1 MADASESNQ
10 LKQAMAK
17 IAALEEENAKLRD
30 EGPPK
35 KRGRAGGAPKKHI
48 TGRPPKSI
56 TDACAQEMGRA
67 PSTPA
72 AVAPAAPPESAKKGS
87 HSRRKKSEGAAP
99 PPVKPRG
106 KQTSQFYG
114 VSKAPSKK
122 NPWQARAT
130 HPIALG
136 GDGKRGRRADLPETG
151 RRRGRD
157 VHSSAGTSRGDAVAA
172 TWIVRGDDKRAR
184 AREER
189 STDSVGSG
197 RLRHGCDADI
207 PWRRVAATPWLRRGY
222 SAETSRTPHR
232 YKSIGLYDDEKVAA
246 RAVDAYL
253 YEHFPVTYA
262 DYKANFPR
270 NQTATTEGAS
280 AAPPDTVML
289 PPDPQALDAA

>member
-48 TGRPPKSI
+48 TGRPPKTI

-136 GDGKRGRRADLPETG
+136 GDGKRPRVTC
-151 RRRGRD
+151 
-157 VHSSAGTSRGDAVAA
+157 
-172 TWIVRGDDKRAR
+172 
-184 AREER
+184 
-189 STDSVGSG
+189 GSG
-197 RLRHGCDADI
+197 SFGYDA
-207 PWRRVAATPWLRRGY
+207 G
-222 SAETSRTPHR
+222 
-232 YKSIGLYDDEKVAA
+232 
-246 RAVDAYL
+246 
-253 YEHFPVTYA
+253 FC
-262 DYKANFPR
+262 
-270 NQTATTEGAS
+270 
-280 AAPPDTVML
+280 
-289 PPDPQALDAA
+289 